1 MNRFLATIGF
11 ALAFLT
17 GAVPATLA
25 QSKTDQAAFDARLG
39 NARFSLDG
47 ENRLVIN
54 KDGAPT
60 RIDFDEI
67 GGFNWFNQNGEYFA
81 EVTLRHNGPKKG
93 AQVKQGTLMDVL
105 EIAVESAGP
114 SVEVRRIPGLQ
125 GDPPNRV
132 MYYQESNGSYS
143 GEYYTLQIGDDD
155 SAVTQV
161 VELTDTNLKLR
172 IKGTGTLGERRD
184 HGASTAQFE
193 AVINL
198 KRTPFVKLAP
208 SQVFGEAC
216 DPTLYDRLAGA
227 EFRSPTDCEIK
238 FERHVR
244 HEFADAVKPVADQY
258 EKLGWNVLQ
267 QPSPEPRTD
276 RGIGL
281 ARSQKTYGLT
291 LGAGSFLQLQRRSN
305 EDEAEFKGQ
314 RQQEIQTKYANDL
327 DRQIKETMALAT
339 DLKANDQ
346 IDLSLSINY
355 PPVAPDTISFMKP
368 LTTYPVGGGGLAF
381 STNDADDNADGQTTL
396 SPNKTYLYLGP
407 VKQTTVK
414 NSDGSSTM
422 SIRPAFDPKAPAL
435 AAQVV
440 KVTIECK
447 PELAAQVLARLDV
460 QKLQEL
466 VYKGSN

>member
-1 MNRFLATIGF
+1 ML
-11 ALAFLT
+11 LT
-17 GAVPATLA
+17 VAAPITPA
-25 QSKTDQAAFDARLG
+25 QSKSDQAAFDARLG
-39 NARFSLDG
+39 NAHFSLDG
-47 ENRLVIN
+47 ENYLTIY

-60 RIDFDEI
+60 RIDFDDV

-81 EVTLRHNGPKKG
+81 EVKLTHNGIKKG
-93 AQVKQGTLMDVL
+93 EQLKQVRLEDDL
-105 EIAVESAGP
+105 EIGLETAGP
-114 SVEVRRIPGLQ
+114 TADVRYIPGVQ

-132 MYYQESNGSYS
+132 MYYQTPNGPGGYS
-143 GEYYTLQIGDDD
+143 GEYYMLQISNEDGN
-155 SAVTQV
+155 AVTQV
-161 VELTDTNLKLR
+161 QELTDTTLKLR

-184 HGASTAQFE
+184 RTETPAQFE

-281 ARSQKTYGLT
+281 ARNQKTYGLT

-305 EDEAEFKGQ
+305 EDEAEFKEQ

-339 DLKANDQ
+339 DLKADDQ

-396 SPNKTYLYLGP
+396 SPNKTFLYLGP

-422 SIRPAFDPKAPAL
+422 SIRPAFDRKAPAL

-447 PELAAQVLARLDV
+447 PELAAQVLAKLDV